1 MMSDQLPPEN
11 FTALT
16 GCFLIAETDLGDP
29 NFVETV
35 VLIISHDSEGAF
47 GLVVNR
53 KSDVSLGDAA
63 PKYHDSALAGLP
75 LYIGGPVEQEYLF
88 TIHSGL
94 PSGFGSNF
102 AHEVVKGVIFEPNF
116 AELERF
122 ILNETD
128 KSPPQLRLFAGYSG
142 WGPGQLEG
150 EMSAGSWV
158 TIPAE
163 AEMVFSSNPA
173 AGWKA
178 ALRKKG
184 GVYWVAAETGYK
196 PSLN

>member
-1 MMSDQLPPEN
+1 MSDPANPATFHSL
-11 FTALT
+11 A
-16 GCFLIAETDLGDP
+16 GHFLVAETDLGDP

-35 VLIISHDSEGAF
+35 VLMISHDSNGAF

-53 KSDVSLGDAA
+53 KSEVTLGEAA
-63 PKYHDSALAGLP
+63 ADYRQSALAGIP
-75 LYIGGPVEQEYLF
+75 LFIGGPVEQEYLF

-94 PSGFGSNF
+94 PAGYGSEF
-102 AHEVVKGVIFEPNF
+102 AREVVTGVVFEPNF

-122 ILNETD
+122 ILKEAQQ
-128 KSPPQLRLFAGYSG
+128 SPPRLRLFAGYSG
-142 WGPGQLEG
+142 WGPGQLEE
-150 EMSAGSWV
+150 EMAHQSWV

-163 AEMVFSSNPA
+163 AELVFDPHPA
-173 AGWKA
+173 QGWKA